1 MLGEA
6 RNATLGAGGAG
17 GSLTRGEVLPCARS
31 GERRDV
37 STTCPEHAPQV
48 VDCTERVGRAMLLE
62 RIEGAAA
69 VLDDE
74 VRRVYAR
81 AVPTSAHLGQSR
93 AISPDLGCSQVRF
106 AESALGLCRFV
117 NNAGVV
123 ATELGVAADIG
134 EGGRA
139 RGRRPR

>member
-81 AVPTSAHLGQSR
+81 AVPTSAHPGHLGQSR
-93 AISPDLGCSQVRF
+93 LISGALRF
-106 AESALGLCRFV
+106 ASPSLRSGSAASSTTQGW
-117 NNAGVV
+117 
-123 ATELGVAADIG
+123 
-134 EGGRA
+134 
-139 RGRRPR
+139 